1 MRTSHKVAGGSA
13 AVIAAAITF
22 TPGWEGM
29 DLTAKRDMIGTGH
42 PVTYC
47 IGQTDEFGKVKV
59 GQKFTPAQCNELLA
73 KSLPKYL
80 EPLQKCIKVEL
91 PTKSMAAFL
100 DAAYNAGAGA
110 VCASPMVK
118 KANAGDLK
126 GACDAFA
133 GWYVRSDGQ
142 VRRGLVARRGGD
154 SRKGEKQFCLE
165 GLAEGV
171 AKPSLWDKLKLMFL
185 SIWKGLF

>member
-47 IGQTDEFGKVKV
+47 IGATAVDGAVKV
-59 GQKFTPAQCNELLA
+59 GQKFTPAQCNDLLA

-80 EPLQKCIKVEL
+80 APLQKCVKREIPV
-91 PTKSMAAFL
+91 KSMAALL
-100 DAAYNAGAGA
+100 DAAYNAGSGA
-110 VCASPMVK
+110 VCSSPMVK
-118 KANAGDLK
+118 KINAGDLH
-126 GACDAFA
+126 GACEAFA
-133 GWYVRSDGQ
+133 GWYVRSDGV

-154 SRKGEKQFCLE
+154 SRKGEKQLCLE
-165 GLAEGV
+165 GAAEGLP
-171 AKPSLWDKLKLMFL
+171 KPSFLEKLKLFFL
-185 SIWKGLF
+185 SLWKGLF